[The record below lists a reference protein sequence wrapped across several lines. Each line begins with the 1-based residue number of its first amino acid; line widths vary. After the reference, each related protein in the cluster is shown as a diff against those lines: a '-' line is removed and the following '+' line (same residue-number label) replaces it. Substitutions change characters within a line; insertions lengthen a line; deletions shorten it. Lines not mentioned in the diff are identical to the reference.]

1 MNILIYGGSGY
12 LGSNLSQYLKKFK
25 HSIVIV
31 SRKKKLPL
39 FSNGIKTVSYDSK
52 KLINYIKL
60 ADRIIISNGP
70 TKDECEKN
78 IYNYINFFEKIFI
91 NLKKFIKKN
100 CKIIYLSSIHVYNQ
114 KIHSIK
120 ESDLCLSNSSY
131 AVKNLLCE
139 HLIKKIF
146 CSNRSNFIIIRLAN
160 IFGILE
166 EKHIVNK
173 NFFSPAINNFCL
185 KILLK
190 NQIKIKSNINEKRNY
205 IYINDFLFF
214 IGKVIRNKNVYKND
228 ILNFASDQVVST
240 KTLIKIICD
249 VSKKLKISGVRFLLN
264 RDVKNKKI
272 SHIKYSFNN
281 KKIEKMINFE
291 KNTIANGIEQ
301 TFLNLKKNSEKN
313 LYRFK

>member
-1 MNILIYGGSGY
+1 
-12 LGSNLSQYLKKFK
+12 
-25 HSIVIV
+25 
-31 SRKKKLPL
+31 
-39 FSNGIKTVSYDSK
+39 
-52 KLINYIKL
+52 
-60 ADRIIISNGP
+60 
-70 TKDECEKN
+70 
-78 IYNYINFFEKIFI
+78 
-91 NLKKFIKKN
+91 
-100 CKIIYLSSIHVYNQ
+100 
-114 KIHSIK
+114 
-120 ESDLCLSNSSY
+120 
-131 AVKNLLCE
+131 
-139 HLIKKIF
+139 
-146 CSNRSNFIIIRLAN
+146 LAN

-205 IYINDFLFF
+205 IYVNDFLFF

-281 KKIEKMINFE
+281 KKIEKIINFE